1 MEAAARRGDLTAL
14 ETYLS
19 ADKRYANPNAIPS
32 DQLLPFVEHIGTKE
46 WLFDKKVVRALIAA
60 IRNDWDLVVQR
71 LCAGQMD
78 FLQAHLFINKRFV
91 SPLEFA
97 ADCGSDRTVNLF
109 LKHCAPNNCGP
120 NNCGPNSADVSHAL
134 YVACD
139 RGHANVV
146 KQLLNTKV
154 SLQGVQ
160 SRNYWTPLHYA
171 LLPSPASYCVAKLLV
186 QQKASIHAATCDG
199 ITPLQFAVQK
209 TGVSRTERK
218 LVKQFTKLKLRQQ
231 HSKKNAK
238 RHDKKQTHPKS
249 PCVTS

>member
-32 DQLLPFVEHIGTKE
+32 DQLLPCVEHIGTKE

-91 SPLEFA
+91 SPLCFA

-109 LKHCAPNNCGP
+109 LTNSGP
-120 NNCGPNSADVSHAL
+120 NNCAPNPADVSNAL
-134 YVACD
+134 YAACD

-160 SRNYWTPLHYA
+160 SRDYWTPLHYA
-171 LLPSPASYCVAKLLV
+171 LLPSPASYGVAKLLV
-186 QQKASIHAATCDG
+186 QQKTSIHAATRAG
-199 ITPLQFAVQK
+199 TTPLHFAMQK
-209 TGVSRTERK
+209 RGVGRTERK
-218 LVKQFTKLKLRQQ
+218 LVKQFTKLQLRHR
-231 HSKKNAK
+231 HSKKTAR
-238 RHDKKQTHPKS
+238 RHDKKQTYPKS
-249 PCVTS
+249 PCIAS

>member
-32 DQLLPFVEHIGTKE
+32 DQLLPCVEHIGTKE
-46 WLFDKKVVRALIAA
+46 WLFDRQVVRALVAA
-60 IRNDWDLVVQR
+60 IGNDWDLVVQR
-71 LCAGQMD
+71 LYAGKLD

-120 NNCGPNSADVSHAL
+120 NNCRPNPADVSNAL
-134 YVACD
+134 YAACE
-139 RGHANVV
+139 RGHANIV
-146 KQLLNTKV
+146 KQLVNTKV

-160 SRNYWTPLHYA
+160 SRDYWTPLHYA
-171 LLPSPASYCVAKLLV
+171 LLPSPASYGVAKLLV
-186 QQKASIHAATCDG
+186 QQKASIHAATRAG
-199 ITPLQFAVQK
+199 TTPLQFACEK
-209 TGVSRTERK
+209 TGVGRTERK
-218 LVKQFTKLKLRQQ
+218 LVKQFTKLQLRQR

-238 RHDKKQTHPKS
+238 RHDKKQT
-249 PCVTS
+249 